1 MAMRCKKQRKQKLSQ
16 GGADTIKQETDERK
30 WRGNKHPFAEFVIS
44 NKREVGV

>member
-1 MAMRCKKQRKQKLSQ
+1 MRCKKQRKQKLSQ
-16 GGADTIKQETDERK
+16 RGADTIKQETDERK